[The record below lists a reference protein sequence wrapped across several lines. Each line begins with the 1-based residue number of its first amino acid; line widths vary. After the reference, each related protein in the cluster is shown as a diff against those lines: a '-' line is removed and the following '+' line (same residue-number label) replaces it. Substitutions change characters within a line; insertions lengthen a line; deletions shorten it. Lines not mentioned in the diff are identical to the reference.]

1 MVRIDSVTIHRGHLQ
16 PDNPDSW
23 VLNVVCV
30 EAEGRRGWGEAATTY
45 HRASEGIGAVLEVL
59 ARRVL
64 VGSDA
69 MANEQLWR
77 QMVAM
82 VDANYHGG
90 AIGFGAVSAL
100 DNALWDL
107 KGKLLNQPVHVLL
120 GGAVRKHL
128 RAYANG
134 WCYDLT
140 EPSQYAQAA
149 RKVKADGFTAMKFDP
164 FRYDEGGFAEHPRPG
179 GSTTRR
185 WMNIAMDRIEAV
197 RDAVGPDVD
206 ILLEAHAKFSPQV
219 AIEIGRRA
227 AQYDMLFYEE
237 PIRSF
242 DPAVMRRVA
251 DNQPIPLAAG
261 ERIVRFDELR
271 PFVDAQA
278 FALCQTDIGV
288 VGGISASRRMAEYC
302 ATRGI
307 GYQSHNCALELNTAA
322 AVSLSAALPNFIIQ
336 EVFPYRPEDWRGQVA
351 DAFERRIEAG
361 YIPVSD
367 EPGLGV
373 RVDEDWLSARL
384 EKVVME

>member
-1 MVRIDSVTIHRGHLQ
+1 
-16 PDNPDSW
+16 
-23 VLNVVCV
+23 
-30 EAEGRRGWGEAATTY
+30 
-45 HRASEGIGAVLEVL
+45 
-59 ARRVL
+59 
-64 VGSDA
+64 
-69 MANEQLWR
+69 
-77 QMVAM
+77 
-82 VDANYHGG
+82 
-90 AIGFGAVSAL
+90 
-100 DNALWDL
+100 
-107 KGKLLNQPVHVLL
+107 
-120 GGAVRKHL
+120 
-128 RAYANG
+128 
-134 WCYDLT
+134 
-140 EPSQYAQAA
+140 
-149 RKVKADGFTAMKFDP
+149 
-164 FRYDEGGFAEHPRPG
+164 
-179 GSTTRR
+179 
-185 WMNIAMDRIEAV
+185 MNIAMDRIEAV

-336 EVFPYRPEDWRGQVA
+336 EVFPYRPESWRGQVA